1 MSPID
6 TLNIMDRARGASRVG
21 DHAEAERLLKQYLE
35 KNKSDREA
43 LLLLGATY
51 AKSGNTDAALD
62 VFLSLLASNPD
73 DLESLNNIAVIYR
86 KKEELNKA
94 LDALERAIEID
105 PTRPELHYNL
115 GNVYK
120 QLGNYKAASMA
131 YAKVIELDP
140 RYVPAYNNLGTMYDR
155 LQESER
161 AFAVF
166 QKGLSLDR
174 NNPVLHF
181 NYGLALDSKGKFEDA
196 VREYEAALRSRPG
209 WVEALNNLGIIRLKQ
224 GRHTDALDVFNRIL
238 NIDPFNAEARN
249 NIGVVLADQ
258 GKYNEAIKYY
268 RQAIEAEPKY
278 VKAVVNLEHALEAI
292 GHPGDA
298 LIELEK
304 LVKLVPDSSEV
315 RIKLAALYLKL
326 QRYPET
332 LEQATRAL
340 EWNQDNIQA
349 LRIQGAAYRAIGKNA
364 EAQACFEKIL
374 AIDPG
379 NFAFYLD
386 LADLH
391 FQRKEYQEAE
401 ARILAF
407 LRRKPQDRNAKMMLG
422 RLYAET
428 GNKAHA
434 ITIFEELIRD
444 NPQDV
449 EALAALAELHK
460 KSGDIEKAVRTADT
474 LINLQGKRATSEDL
488 SNLNKSLELY
498 EEAVRSYS
506 ASLQDIWERNL
517 QALRQNEEIKAAG
530 TQEEPN
536 PLLLSAIDSIPV
548 EEEIDNLFIEDVEE
562 SFDEPDADEEELVL
576 DDEAYSIFD
585 EMAEP
590 QDGFDNLVAPEDGRG
605 TPDYGEPDRPAPIEP
620 QQDNREDELEGQHT
634 VDNLPPARPET
645 PPQYP
650 QMPPLP
656 QMPQMPQ
663 IPQIPPIQ
671 FVSIPQQPAP
681 QVMAPSPSQVVPPY
695 SPPPYQPAMP
705 QVPQVTVPPPR
716 PEPQGKT
723 FPEGNRKPEPEK
735 KPEPWPEREPAC
747 EPEPAL
753 ESEPERDPG
762 LTPMAEPELE
772 LPQEEALPELP
783 TAEPMES
790 GISDDEMAELLEYPA
805 EAELPELNEDD
816 ELLEYS
822 EELPEDE
829 LWDDSIML
837 DDEEP
842 EQEHPAESV
851 ETEALSEPAPEPT
864 PELAPEPAPEPTP
877 TAASQG
883 QKTKGLSE
891 TAMLNLFQY
900 LKNLTEELPEDQKRA
915 FKASEVRLKMEY
927 VIDKLEG
934 HQGLLKTLMGKNG
947 LAQEP
952 TFAAHRDSKTDPRSV
967 VQTLAYLSNLAKT
980 LPDRELTR
988 VIEKKV
994 DTVVKGLIPDG
1005 GHRE

>member
-35 KNKSDREA
+35 KNKNDREA

-73 DLESLNNIAVIYR
+73 DLEALNNIAVIYR
-86 KKEELNKA
+86 KKEDLNKA
-94 LDALERAIEID
+94 LDALEHAIDID

-155 LQESER
+155 LQESEK

-224 GRHTDALDVFNRIL
+224 GRHTDALEVFNRIL

-326 QRYPET
+326 QRYPEA

-340 EWNQDNIQA
+340 EWDQDNIQA

-374 AIDPG
+374 SIDPG

-401 ARILAF
+401 ERILAF

-460 KSGDIEKAVRTADT
+460 KSGDIEKAVKTADT

-488 SNLNKSLELY
+488 TNLNKSLELY

-517 QALRQNEEIKAAG
+517 QALRQNEEVKAAE
-530 TQEEPN
+530 TQEETN

-548 EEEIDNLFIEDVEE
+548 EEESDNLFIEDVEE
-562 SFDEPDADEEELVL
+562 SFDENEDEEEELVL

-590 QDGFDNLVAPEDGRG
+590 QDSLDNLVAPEDGRV
-605 TPDYGEPDRPAPIEP
+605 TPDYNEPENPVPEETP
-620 QQDNREDELEGQHT
+620 QGSRADEGEGQNKM
-634 VDNLPPARPET
+634 DNLPPERPET
-645 PPQYP
+645 PPPYP
-650 QMPPLP
+650 LMP
-656 QMPQMPQ
+656 QMPQM
-663 IPQIPPIQ
+663 PPIQ

-681 QVMAPSPSQVVPPY
+681 QVIPPY
-695 SPPPYQPAMP
+695 MPPPYQPVMP
-705 QVPQVTVPPPR
+705 QAPQEPLPPPR
-716 PEPQGKT
+716 SEPQRQAA
-723 FPEGNRKPEPEK
+723 PENKRKPEPEPAK
-735 KPEPWPEREPAC
+735 MPEPLPEMEPAF
-747 EPEPAL
+747 EPEP
-753 ESEPERDPG
+753 ESAP
-762 LTPMAEPELE
+762 LSEPELE
-772 LPQEEALPELP
+772 RGVEPEPELPEEEVLPELP
-783 TAEPMES
+783 TAEPMDS
-790 GISDDEMAELLEYPA
+790 GISEDEMAELLEYPA

-816 ELLEYS
+816 GLLEYP
-822 EELPEDE
+822 EELPEEE

-837 DDEEP
+837 EDEES
-842 EQEHPAESV
+842 EQESPV
-851 ETEALSEPAPEPT
+851 ENEVVPEPEMAPAPV
-864 PELAPEPAPEPTP
+864 LQ
-877 TAASQG
+877 SQD
-883 QKTKGLSE
+883 TKGLSE

-934 HQGLLKTLMGKNG
+934 HQGLFKTLMGKTG
-947 LAQEP
+947 LAQEQKVP
-952 TFAAHRDSKTDPRSV
+952 ARQESKPDPKSV
-967 VQTLAYLSNLAKT
+967 AQTLAYLSNLAKT
-980 LPDRELTR
+980 LPDRDLTR

-994 DTVVKGLIPDG
+994 DTVVKGLVPDG
-1005 GHRE
+1005 GRRE

>member
-35 KNKSDREA
+35 KNKNDREA

-51 AKSGNTDAALD
+51 AKSGNNEAALD

-73 DLESLNNIAVIYR
+73 DLEALNNIAVIYR
-86 KKEELNKA
+86 KKEDLNKA
-94 LDALERAIEID
+94 LDALEHAIDID

-155 LQESER
+155 LQESEK

-224 GRHTDALDVFNRIL
+224 GRHTDALEVFNRIL

-326 QRYPET
+326 QRYPEA

-340 EWNQDNIQA
+340 EWDQDNIQA

-374 AIDPG
+374 SIDPG

-401 ARILAF
+401 ERILAF

-434 ITIFEELIRD
+434 ITIFEELIRE

-460 KSGDIEKAVRTADT
+460 KSGDIEKAVKTADT

-488 SNLNKSLELY
+488 TNLNKSLELY

-517 QALRQNEEIKAAG
+517 QALRQNEEVKAAE
-530 TQEEPN
+530 TQEETN

-548 EEEIDNLFIEDVEE
+548 EEESDNLFIEDVEE
-562 SFDEPDADEEELVL
+562 SFDENEDEEEELVL

-585 EMAEP
+585 EMAESK
-590 QDGFDNLVAPEDGRG
+590 DSLDNLVAPEDGRV
-605 TPDYGEPDRPAPIEP
+605 TPDYNEPEKPAPEEP
-620 QQDNREDELEGQHT
+620 NPDSRADEREGQNKM
-634 VDNLPPARPET
+634 DNLPPARSE
-645 PPQYP
+645 PPSPYP
-650 QMPPLP
+650 QMPSLP
-656 QMPQMPQ
+656 QMPQM
-663 IPQIPPIQ
+663 PPIQ

-681 QVMAPSPSQVVPPY
+681 QPMVQSSPQVIP
-695 SPPPYQPAMP
+695 QPVMP
-705 QVPQVTVPPPR
+705 QAPQEPLPPPR
-716 PEPQGKT
+716 PEPHRQPT
-723 FPEGNRKPEPEK
+723 PEDQRMPEPE
-735 KPEPWPEREPAC
+735 PEPVKMPEPLPEM
-747 EPEPAL
+747 EPAL
-753 ESEPERDPG
+753 EAEPEPESPP
-762 LTPMAEPELE
+762 LPEPELE
-772 LPQEEALPELP
+772 RGIETEPELPEEEVLPELP

-790 GISDDEMAELLEYPA
+790 GISEDEMAELLEYPA

-816 ELLEYS
+816 GLLEYP

-837 DDEEP
+837 DDEE
-842 EQEHPAESV
+842 AESESPV
-851 ETEALSEPAPEPT
+851 GNETEAEPAAE
-864 PELAPEPAPEPTP
+864 PELAAEAAPEMAP
-877 TAASQG
+877 ASVSQS
-883 QKTKGLSE
+883 QDVKGLSE
-891 TAMLNLFQY
+891 TAMLSLFQY

-927 VIDKLEG
+927 IIDKLEG
-934 HQGLLKTLMGKNG
+934 HQGLFKTLMGKTG

-952 TFAAHRDSKTDPRSV
+952 KVPERESKPDPKSV
-967 VQTLAYLSNLAKT
+967 AQTLAYLSNLAKT
-980 LPDRELTR
+980 LPDRDLTR

-994 DTVVKGLIPDG
+994 DTVVKGLVPDG
-1005 GHRE
+1005 GRRE